1 MNYPTKKGR
10 LISPLYLC
18 YGNSFV
24 YAADQLLFFNYLTI
38 FADIPTIIQY
48 LFFSANMF
56 SMFIVEHITCRN
68 LFYGF
73 RKQFPLGKNEMDM
86 IVGFAF
92 VRYIYNLW
100 FILRHIKFFKFFLK
114 IKSYNNLQNFNFNI
128 RRVDFTILYSI
139 IAILYS
145 EK

>member
-1 MNYPTKKGR
+1 
-10 LISPLYLC
+10 
-18 YGNSFV
+18 
-24 YAADQLLFFNYLTI
+24 
-38 FADIPTIIQY
+38 
-48 LFFSANMF
+48 
-56 SMFIVEHITCRN
+56 
-68 LFYGF
+68 
-73 RKQFPLGKNEMDM
+73 MDM

-92 VRYIYNLW
+92 GRYIYNLW

-128 RRVDFTILYSI
+128 RRVAFTILYSI